1 MNKIDIIDDTLKK
14 RNFIYETEKTIEI
27 KSEFVS
33 ESEKKYKSSDVI
45 CVESNL
51 KKKIKEIWKP
61 PKKHLTMKELN
72 KLNIENVKEII
83 LKNQISS
90 ESINQSIDDFGK
102 DFDNDIYENYLNNKI
117 FDKEDYILKF
127 GNALKSSACCLEGI
141 LHQNEENNMSVKD
154 DKFIKK
160 YSVYNDIDLNGN
172 LLHVLIE
179 ITKHFEMELSTFIL
193 MNIYLDRFVEKNNFF
208 LSWRNIYIL
217 IICASIVALK
227 INEDE
232 IYRLTYYSKVSGIDF
247 EILYKAENSFLKHS
261 NYNFS
266 VTRKDFM
273 KYFKIMIMN

>member
-141 LHQNEENNMSVKD
+141 LHQNEENNMSFKD

-266 VTRKDFM
+266 VTQKDFM